1 MLAGG
6 SNVVTDSTN
15 DTNTDNG
22 DGDTG
27 DGGGDDGQFEEQPQS
42 ECFDGIDNDGDGL
55 IDEEDPE
62 CDPSS
67 PNYNE
72 MEA

>member
-22 DGDTG
+22 EGYPGDT
-27 DGGGDDGQFEEQPQS
+27 GGDDGQNQHPQHGGGEEPEGQ
-42 ECFDGIDNDGDGL
+42 ND
-55 IDEEDPE
+55 P
-62 CDPSS
+62 CDSSS
-67 PNYNE
+67 PTFNE
-72 MEA
+72 DECNSIGGEPY